1 MSVTANKIRPCLWF
15 DGKGEEAAKFYCSI
29 FPNSKIT
36 GLSHYVAEGKE
47 THGQKPGAV
56 MTVMFELDGQSF
68 MALNGG
74 PHFKFNEAVSLM
86 VSCDTQS
93 ELDRYWSALS
103 ADPAA
108 EVCGWCKDKFGLS
121 WQIVPSVMDEM
132 LTQGSEAARNRVMRV
147 VMASKKLDIA
157 KFQEA
162 YHG

>member
-1 MSVTANKIRPCLWF
+1 MAKISKIRPCLWF
-15 DGKGEEAAKFYCSI
+15 DGNGEEAAKFYCSI
-29 FPNSKIT
+29 FPRSKIT
-36 GLSHYVAEGKE
+36 GVSRYVAEGQD
-47 THGQKPGAV
+47 THGQKPGSV
-56 MTVMFELDGQSF
+56 MTVTFDLDGQSF

-93 ELDRYWSALS
+93 ELDRYWNALS

-132 LTQGSEAARNRVMRV
+132 LTRGSEAQRNRVMRV

-157 KFQEA
+157 KFEEA
-162 YHG
+162 YYG

>member
-1 MSVTANKIRPCLWF
+1 VLSLNKIRPCLWF
-15 DGKGEEAAKFYCSI
+15 DGKGEDAAKFYCSI

-47 THGQKPGAV
+47 THGQKIGSV
-56 MTVMFELDGQSF
+56 MTVTFDLDGQSF

-86 VSCDTQS
+86 VSCDSQG
-93 ELDRYWSALS
+93 ELDRYWAALS

-108 EVCGWCKDKFGLS
+108 EICGWCKDKFGLS
-121 WQIVPSVMDEM
+121 WQIVPAVMDEM
-132 LTQGSEAARNRVMRV
+132 LTQGSEAQRNRVMRV

-157 KFQEA
+157 KFKEA
-162 YHG
+162 YNG

>member
-1 MSVTANKIRPCLWF
+1 MAKISKIRPCLWF
-15 DGKGEEAAKFYCSI
+15 DGNGEEAAKFYCSI
-29 FPNSKIT
+29 FPHSKIT
-36 GLSHYVAEGKE
+36 GVSRYVAEGQE
-47 THGQKPGAV
+47 THGQKPGSV
-56 MTVMFELDGQSF
+56 MVVMFDLDGQSF

-93 ELDRYWSALS
+93 ELDRYWNALS

-132 LTQGSEAARNRVMRV
+132 LTQGSEAQRNRVMRV

-157 KFQEA
+157 KFEEA

>member
-1 MSVTANKIRPCLWF
+1 MAKISKIRPCLWF
-15 DGKGEEAAKFYCSI
+15 DGNGEEAAKFYCSI
-29 FPNSKIT
+29 FPQSKIM
-36 GLSHYVAEGKE
+36 GVSHYVEEGKE
-47 THGQKPGAV
+47 AHQQKPGSV
-56 MTVMFELDGQSF
+56 MVVMFDLDGQSF

-93 ELDRYWSALS
+93 ELDHYWNALS

-132 LTQGSEAARNRVMRV
+132 LTQGSEAQRNRVMRV
-147 VMASKKLDIA
+147 VMTSKKLDIA
-157 KFQEA
+157 KLEEA

>member
-1 MSVTANKIRPCLWF
+1 MAKISKIRPCLWF
-15 DGKGEEAAKFYCSI
+15 DGNGEEAAKFYCST
-29 FPNSKIT
+29 FPHSKIT
-36 GLSHYVAEGKE
+36 GVSRYVAEGRE
-47 THGQKPGAV
+47 THGQKPGSV
-56 MTVMFELDGQSF
+56 MVVMFDLDGQSF

-86 VSCDTQS
+86 VSCDTQA
-93 ELDRYWSALS
+93 ELDHYWNVLS

-132 LTQGSEAARNRVMRV
+132 LTQGSEAQRNRVMRV

-157 KFQEA
+157 KFEEA